1 MLQFEHVK
9 DLLETAQ
16 KIEIGAAERYRE
28 YAEIADT
35 ENPEIAALFNR
46 LAEEEKKHEEC
57 VMQLADEASV
67 NLSDSP
73 APDQQIPSIENENT
87 TADNKSLYEILAAA
101 VEREDLAFEIYSQIA
116 ASSNNDDV
124 CHYAERLAKEE
135 LGHAALLRA
144 MRRRV
149 YHEHKAQA
157 IYSLPAPDKLDTV
170 EEFLITAYALEKS
183 LSDYIENISDPGLD
197 MSTCKEHSGLIINQL
212 RDDIN
217 KSTRSSDSDI
227 NKLDNLSNQI
237 SLSGSTA
244 FTLDN
249 LLAECD
255 SAYEYYDGFI
265 LKTGNE
271 EIMNKAL
278 FLASQTLMQLIL
290 IQEVSDPASNST

>member
-1 MLQFEHVK
+1 MIQFEHVK

-46 LAEEEKKHEEC
+46 LAEEEQKHEEC
-57 VMQLADEASV
+57 VIQLAEEASV
-67 NLSDSP
+67 TLSDSP
-73 APDQQIPSIENENT
+73 APNQETPSRENENT
-87 TADNKSLYEILAAA
+87 TADNNSLYKILAAA

-149 YHEHKAQA
+149 YHEHKAQT
-157 IYSLPAPDKLDTV
+157 INSLPAPDKLDTV

-183 LSDYIENISDPGLD
+183 LSTCIENISDPGLD
-197 MSTCKEHSGLIINQL
+197 MNTCKEHSELIINQL
-212 RDDIN
+212 RDDISR
-217 KSTRSSDSDI
+217 STRSTDSDI
-227 NKLDNLSNQI
+227 KKLDKLSNQI
-237 SLSGSTA
+237 SSSDSTT

-249 LLAECD
+249 LLAECE
-255 SAYEYYDGFI
+255 SAYEYYDSFI

-271 EIMNKAL
+271 EIMNEAL
-278 FLASQTLMQLIL
+278 FLASQTLTHIIL
-290 IQEVSDPASNST
+290 IQATKNNIANN

>member
-1 MLQFEHVK
+1 MIQFEHVK

-46 LAEEEKKHEEC
+46 LAEEEQKHEEC
-57 VMQLADEASV
+57 VIQLAEEASV
-67 NLSDSP
+67 NLPDSP
-73 APDQQIPSIENENT
+73 APDQQTPSSENENT
-87 TADNKSLYEILAAA
+87 TPDNNSLYKILAAA

-135 LGHAALLRA
+135 LGHASLLRA

-149 YHEHKAQA
+149 YYEHKAQT
-157 IYSLPAPDKLDTV
+157 INSLPAPDKLNTV

-183 LSDYIENISDPGLD
+183 LSTYMENISDPVLD
-197 MSTCKEHSGLIINQL
+197 MSTCKEHSESIINQL
-212 RDDIN
+212 RDDI
-217 KSTRSSDSDI
+217 SESSRNTDSDI
-227 NKLDNLSNQI
+227 NKLSNLSNQT
-237 SLSGSTA
+237 SLSDTSA

-249 LLAECD
+249 LLAECEF
-255 SAYEYYDGFI
+255 AYEYYDNFI

-278 FLASQTLMQLIL
+278 FLASQTLLQIAFL
-290 IQEVSDPASNST
+290 QEIKNSITD

>member
-1 MLQFEHVK
+1 MTKFEHVK

-57 VMQLADEASV
+57 VIQLAEEASV

-73 APDQQIPSIENENT
+73 APDQKTPSRENENT
-87 TADNKSLYEILAAA
+87 TADNNSLYKILAAA

-149 YHEHKAQA
+149 YHEHKAQT
-157 IYSLPAPDKLDTV
+157 INSLPAPDKLDTV

-183 LSDYIENISDPGLD
+183 LSTCIENISESGLD
-197 MSTCKEHSGLIINQL
+197 MSTCKKHSELINNQL
-212 RDDIN
+212 RDDISR
-217 KSTRSSDSDI
+217 STRSTDSDI
-227 NKLDNLSNQI
+227 KKFDKLSNQI
-237 SLSGSTA
+237 SSSDSTT

-249 LLAECD
+249 LLAECE
-255 SAYEYYDGFI
+255 SAYEYYDNFI

-271 EIMNKAL
+271 EIMNEAL
-278 FLASQTLMQLIL
+278 FLASQTLIQLLLLKEIKNN
-290 IQEVSDPASNST
+290 ITD

>member
-1 MLQFEHVK
+1 MIQFENVK

-57 VMQLADEASV
+57 VIQLADEASV

-73 APDQQIPSIENENT
+73 APDQQTPSRENEDKI
-87 TADNKSLYEILAAA
+87 ADNNSLYKILAAA

-135 LGHAALLRA
+135 LGHASLLRA

-149 YHEHKAQA
+149 YHEHKAQT
-157 IYSLPAPDKLDTV
+157 INSLPAPDKLDTV

-183 LSDYIENISDPGLD
+183 LSTYMKNISDPGLD
-197 MSTCKEHSGLIINQL
+197 MSSCKEHSELIINQL
-212 RDDIN
+212 RDDISR
-217 KSTRSSDSDI
+217 STRSTDSDI
-227 NKLDNLSNQI
+227 NKLDKLSNQV
-237 SLSGSTA
+237 SLSDTTT
-244 FTLDN
+244 FTLNN
-249 LLAECD
+249 LLAECE
-255 SAYEYYDGFI
+255 SAYEYYDSFI

-271 EIMNKAL
+271 EIMNEAL
-278 FLASQTLMQLIL
+278 FLASQSLTQINLLQGIKNN
-290 IQEVSDPASNST
+290 IADK

>member
-1 MLQFEHVK
+1 MIQFENVK

-46 LAEEEKKHEEC
+46 LAEEEQKHEEC
-57 VMQLADEASV
+57 VIQLADEASV
-67 NLSDSP
+67 NLPDSP
-73 APDQQIPSIENENT
+73 APDQQTPSRENEDK
-87 TADNKSLYEILAAA
+87 TADNNSLYKILAAA

-135 LGHAALLRA
+135 LGHASLLRA

-149 YHEHKAQA
+149 YHEHKAQT
-157 IYSLPAPDKLDTV
+157 INSLPTPNNLDTV
-170 EEFLITAYALEKS
+170 EEFLITTYALEKS
-183 LSDYIENISDPGLD
+183 LSTYMKNISDPGLD
-197 MSTCKEHSGLIINQL
+197 MSTCKEHSELIINQL
-212 RDDIN
+212 RDDIS
-217 KSTRSSDSDI
+217 KSTKSTDSDI

-237 SLSGSTA
+237 SPSDTTI

-249 LLAECD
+249 LLAECE
-255 SAYEYYDGFI
+255 SAYEYYDSFI
-265 LKTGNE
+265 LNTGNE
-271 EIMNKAL
+271 DIMEKAL
-278 FLASQTLMQLIL
+278 SLSSQALTQINLLQNIKN
-290 IQEVSDPASNST
+290 NSADK

>member
-1 MLQFEHVK
+1 MIQFEHVK

-57 VMQLADEASV
+57 VMQLAEEASV

-73 APDQQIPSIENENT
+73 APDQQTPSSENANT
-87 TADNKSLYEILAAA
+87 AADNNSLYKILAAA

-116 ASSNNDDV
+116 ASSNNADV

-135 LGHAALLRA
+135 LGHASLLRA

-149 YHEHKAQA
+149 YHEHKAQT
-157 IYSLPAPDKLDTV
+157 INSLPAPDKLDTV

-183 LSDYIENISDPGLD
+183 LSTLMENISDPVLD
-197 MSTCKEHSGLIINQL
+197 MSTCKEHSESIINQL
-212 RDDIN
+212 RDDISESARN
-217 KSTRSSDSDI
+217 TDSDI
-227 NKLDNLSNQI
+227 NKLSNLSNQI
-237 SLSGSTA
+237 SLSDTSA

-255 SAYEYYDGFI
+255 SVYEYYDSFI
-265 LKTGNE
+265 LKTGSE

-278 FLASQTLMQLIL
+278 FLASQTL
-290 IQEVSDPASNST
+290 IQIVFLQEINNHINGK

>member
-1 MLQFEHVK
+1 MIQFEHVK

-46 LAEEEKKHEEC
+46 LAEEEQKHEEC
-57 VMQLADEASV
+57 VIQLADEASV
-67 NLSDSP
+67 NLPDSP
-73 APDQQIPSIENENT
+73 APDQQTPSRENENT
-87 TADNKSLYEILAAA
+87 TADNNSLYKILAAA

-149 YHEHKAQA
+149 YHEHKAQT
-157 IYSLPAPDKLDTV
+157 ISSLPAPDNLDTV
-170 EEFLITAYALEKS
+170 EKFLITAYALEIS
-183 LSDYIENISDPGLD
+183 LSTCIENISDHGLD
-197 MSTCKEHSGLIINQL
+197 MSASKEHSELIINQL
-212 RDDIN
+212 VDDISR
-217 KSTRSSDSDI
+217 STDANIHR
-227 NKLDNLSNQI
+227 LDNLSNQI
-237 SLSGSTA
+237 SLSDSTT

-249 LLAECD
+249 LLAECE
-255 SAYEYYDGFI
+255 STYEYYDSII
-265 LKTGNE
+265 LKTGNK
-271 EIMNKAL
+271 EIMNKAV
-278 FLASQTLMQLIL
+278 FFASHTLTQLL
-290 IQEVSDPASNST
+290 LLQEIKNSITD

>member
-1 MLQFEHVK
+1 MTKFEHVK

-57 VMQLADEASV
+57 VIQLAEEASV

-73 APDQQIPSIENENT
+73 APDQKTPSRENENT
-87 TADNKSLYEILAAA
+87 TADNNSLYKILAAA

-149 YHEHKAQA
+149 YHEHKAQT
-157 IYSLPAPDKLDTV
+157 INSLPAPDKLDTV

-183 LSDYIENISDPGLD
+183 
-197 MSTCKEHSGLIINQL
+197 
-212 RDDIN
+212 
-217 KSTRSSDSDI
+217 
-227 NKLDNLSNQI
+227 
-237 SLSGSTA
+237 
-244 FTLDN
+244 
-249 LLAECD
+249 
-255 SAYEYYDGFI
+255 
-265 LKTGNE
+265 
-271 EIMNKAL
+271 
-278 FLASQTLMQLIL
+278 
-290 IQEVSDPASNST
+290 

>member
-1 MLQFEHVK
+1 MIQFEHVK

-46 LAEEEKKHEEC
+46 LAEEEQKHEEC
-57 VMQLADEASV
+57 VIQLAEEASV
-67 NLSDSP
+67 ELSNSSASEQLITP
-73 APDQQIPSIENENT
+73 ENSENT
-87 TADNKSLYEILAAA
+87 TPDNNSLYKILAAA

-135 LGHAALLRA
+135 LGHASLLRA

-149 YHEHKAQA
+149 YHEHKAKT
-157 IYSLPAPDKLDTV
+157 INSLPAPDKLDTV
-170 EEFLITAYALEKS
+170 EEFLITAYALEN
-183 LSDYIENISDPGLD
+183 LLFTYIENISEPGLD
-197 MSTCKEHSGLIINQL
+197 MSPCKKHSEFIINQL
-212 RDDIN
+212 RDDISG
-217 KSTRSSDSDI
+217 STRSTDSDI
-227 NKLDNLSNQI
+227 NKLDNLSNQT
-237 SLSGSTA
+237 SLSDAIT

-255 SAYEYYDGFI
+255 SAYEYYDSFI

-278 FLASQTLMQLIL
+278 FLASQIL
-290 IQEVSDPASNST
+290 IQLVLLKEIKNSITD

>member
-1 MLQFEHVK
+1 MIQFEHVK

-46 LAEEEKKHEEC
+46 LAEEEQKHEEC
-57 VMQLADEASV
+57 VIQLAEEASV
-67 NLSDSP
+67 DLSDSP
-73 APDQQIPSIENENT
+73 APDLQTPSRENENT
-87 TADNKSLYEILAAA
+87 TADNNSLYKILAAA

-116 ASSNNDDV
+116 ASSNNNDV

-135 LGHAALLRA
+135 LGHASLLRA

-149 YHEHKAQA
+149 YHEHKAQT
-157 IYSLPAPDKLDTV
+157 INSLPAPDKLDTV

-183 LSDYIENISDPGLD
+183 LSTCIENISDHGLD
-197 MSTCKEHSGLIINQL
+197 MSACKEHSESIINQL
-212 RDDIN
+212 RDEI
-217 KSTRSSDSDI
+217 SEGTRSSDSDI

-237 SLSGSTA
+237 SSTDVTA

-249 LLAECD
+249 LLAECE
-255 SAYEYYDGFI
+255 STYEYYDSVI
-265 LKTGNE
+265 LKTVNE

-278 FLASQTLMQLIL
+278 FLASQTLTQLL
-290 IQEVSDPASNST
+290 LLQEIKNSITD

>member
-1 MLQFEHVK
+1 MIQFEHVK

-57 VMQLADEASV
+57 VIQLAEEASV
-67 NLSDSP
+67 NLSDPS
-73 APDQQIPSIENENT
+73 ASDQDIPSRENENT
-87 TADNKSLYEILAAA
+87 TADNNSLYKILAAA

-149 YHEHKAQA
+149 YHEHKAQT
-157 IYSLPAPDKLDTV
+157 INSLPAPDKLDTV
-170 EEFLITAYALEKS
+170 EEFLTTAYALEKS
-183 LSDYIENISDPGLD
+183 LSTCIENISDHGLD
-197 MSTCKEHSGLIINQL
+197 LSTCKEHSELIINQL
-212 RDDIN
+212 RDDISR
-217 KSTRSSDSDI
+217 STRSTDSDI
-227 NKLDNLSNQI
+227 NKLDRLSNQI
-237 SLSGSTA
+237 SSSDTTT

-249 LLAECD
+249 LLAECE
-255 SAYEYYDGFI
+255 SAYEYYDSFI

-271 EIMNKAL
+271 EIMNEAL
-278 FLASQTLMQLIL
+278 FLASQTLIQLLLLKELKNNIN
-290 IQEVSDPASNST
+290 D